1 MKKIFNPSNLYGA
14 VALLFLFILPAGLVE
29 AEMYVSALACVGAG
43 CVCGYRSMKED
54 GQIK

>member
-14 VALLFLFILPAGLVE
+14 AALLFLFILPAGLVE
-29 AEMYVSALACVGAG
+29 AEMYISALACAGVGGA
-43 CVCGYRSMKED
+43 CAYRSMKED